1 MIVSRLGGQAAPRT
15 GHVSSELR
23 LIRIPGFERLSRFF
37 AAVSRDPSS
46 RFPSLHLL
54 HQVSQFQFTESTR
67 SLPMF
72 FSSSISRWK
81 SNRVARLRKM
91 APRGEQGNPF
101 SFPYVCVCVCVCVCW
116 IRTHGEMLDLWR
128 ISVLQPDEAILSRED
143 PEHLHLPRM
152 EDFLVL
158 FEGYIFDVGYHL
170 LVNNS
175 WGYWWN
181 DGYFFFF
188 FRNFIMDYEF
198 FLMWFKK

>member
-1 MIVSRLGGQAAPRT
+1 MIVSRSGGQAAPRT

-54 HQVSQFQFTESTR
+54 HQVSQFQFTGSTR

-101 SFPYVCVCVCVCVCW
+101 SFPCVCMCVCV
-116 IRTHGEMLDLWR
+116 LDSHAWWDARSLKNF
-128 ISVLQPDEAILSRED
+128 SP
-143 PEHLHLPRM
+143 PT
-152 EDFLVL
+152 
-158 FEGYIFDVGYHL
+158 G
-170 LVNNS
+170 
-175 WGYWWN
+175 WGYSFARRSGAFAFAE
-181 DGYFFFF
+181 DGRFLG
-188 FRNFIMDYEF
+188 FIRGIY
-198 FLMWFKK
+198 LRCRLSSLG